1 MPDLADEFSL
11 LRENADEAGL
21 PWRGPPVVERVA
33 VALPDGRAVRALR
46 WGTGPPEVVLL
57 HGGAQNA
64 HTWDTA
70 ALAMDRPLVA
80 IDLPGHGRSDWRED
94 HHYSPATMAA
104 DVEVAVRELAP
115 EAELLVGMSLGG
127 LTALCLTARAP
138 DLVRRL
144 AVVDVT
150 PGTDRAKAEPI
161 ITFVSGPERF
171 GSFDEL
177 LDRTVAHNPTRSVS
191 SLRRGV
197 LHNAAEDPDGSW
209 RWRWDPQHLPAAEGG
224 EAFGADLWSTV
235 DAVRVPF
242 LLLRGSLSGVVDDDD
257 VAEVRRRVPSVR
269 VVVVEG
275 AGHSIQGDQPVELAR
290 LLNEFLAS

>member
-1 MPDLADEFSL
+1 MPDLADEFAL
-11 LRENADEAGL
+11 LQDNADEAGL
-21 PWRGPPVVERVA
+21 PWRGRPAVERRA
-33 VALPDGRAVRALR
+33 VTLPDGRSVSALV
-46 WGTGPPEVVLL
+46 WGTAAPEVVLL

-64 HTWDTA
+64 HTWDTV
-70 ALAMDRPLVA
+70 ALALDRPLVA
-80 IDLPGHGRSDWRED
+80 IDLPGHGRSDWRDD
-94 HHYSPATMAA
+94 HDYSPPALAE
-104 DVEVAVRELAP
+104 DVEVAVRALAP
-115 EAELLVGMSLGG
+115 DAGLLVGMSLGG

-171 GSFDEL
+171 ESFDAL
-177 LDRTVAHNPTRSVS
+177 LERTVAHNPTRSVS

-197 LHNAAEDPDGSW
+197 LHNATEDPDGSW
-209 RWRWDPQHLPAAEGG
+209 RWRWDPQHLGRRTVE
-224 EAFGADLWSTV
+224 FADLWATV

-242 LLLRGSLSGVVDDDD
+242 QLLRGGRSGVVGDED

-269 VVVVEG
+269 VEVVEG
-275 AGHSIQGDQPVELAR
+275 AGHSIQGDRPVDLAR
-290 LLNEFLAS
+290 LLSGFLAS